1 MLLFQILQ
9 LKTNHTNKNFGTTY
23 FDINFMMLSILFVFC
38 HLTDVIWITMI
49 NWWRTQSANMN
60 HSSLFMNE
68 SLLRMFQLTETG
80 WWWIRFNSLLCFYT
94 YYTHFTDL
102 CAAAAQLSMHR
113 LLKSNDWIL
122 SPHQL
127 QPSSAINHWNNLI
140 QLRLLKV
147 PN

>member
-9 LKTNHTNKNFGTTY
+9 LR
-23 FDINFMMLSILFVFC
+23 SIIQLRILEQHILTLILWCCQFCLFF
-38 HLTDVIWITMI
+38 IK
-49 NWWRTQSANMN
+49 TQSAIMN
-60 HSSLFMNE
+60 YFSLFMNE

-102 CAAAAQLSMHR
+102 CAAQLSMHR